1 MEGYEMNKIKVG
13 RLFVAGLV
21 TMIVFIMVE
30 YLLEFV
36 IFDALIGL
44 RNWIN
49 QLYTPSSWTVSSH
62 VLNILLAFVNSIILM
77 WMYAALRPMF
87 GVGPKTALIAS
98 VFAYAFIFSFMINFA
113 NLRFYPIRPALIE
126 MFYQLIEIPIAIL
139 AGAYYYEGGWEEVD
153 QPAASS

>member
-1 MEGYEMNKIKVG
+1 MNKIKVG
-13 RLFVAGLV
+13 RLLVAGMV

-30 YLLEFV
+30 FLLEFV
-36 IFDALIGL
+36 IFDALIGM

-49 QLYTPSSWTVSSH
+49 QLYAPSSWRISSH
-62 VLNILLAFVNSIILM
+62 VLNILIALVNSIILM

-98 VFAYAFIFSFMINFA
+98 GFAYAFIFSFMVNFA
-113 NLRFYPIRPALIE
+113 NLRFYPMRPALIE
-126 MFYQLIEIPIAIL
+126 LFYQLIEIPIAVL

>member
-1 MEGYEMNKIKVG
+1 MNKIKVG
-13 RLFVAGLV
+13 RLLVAGLV

-30 YLLEFV
+30 FLLEFV

-49 QLYTPSSWTVSSH
+49 QLYAPSSWRISNH
-62 VLNILLAFVNSIILM
+62 VLNILIALVNSIILM

-98 VFAYAFIFSFMINFA
+98 GFAYAFIFSFMINFA

-139 AGAYYYEGGWEEVD
+139 VGAYYYEGGWEEVD

>member
-1 MEGYEMNKIKVG
+1 MNKIKVG
-13 RLFVAGLV
+13 RLLVAGLV

-49 QLYTPSSWTVSSH
+49 QLYAPSSWRISNH
-62 VLNILLAFVNSIILM
+62 VLNILIALVNSIIMM

-87 GVGPKTALIAS
+87 GVGPKTALITS
-98 VFAYAFIFSFMINFA
+98 GFAYAFIFSFMINFA
-113 NLRFYPIRPALIE
+113 NLRFYPILPALIE
-126 MFYQLIEIPIAIL
+126 LFYQLIEIPIAIL

>member
-1 MEGYEMNKIKVG
+1 
-13 RLFVAGLV
+13 
-21 TMIVFIMVE
+21 MIVFIMVE

-139 AGAYYYEGGWEEVD
+139 AGSYYYEGGWEEVD
-153 QPAASS
+153 QPATSS